1 MRCIVICVKVYLL
14 FFAISSVNLYS
25 DSGQTRKHPFI
36 KHQLQ
41 TINFFNSFRFCLSCT
56 VLREKMADV
65 RPSHRPELV
74 SGTVDSCRPRY
85 FTSIC
90 DGEMKV
96 AISFRRSAARPVR
109 YCHVPGASRST
120 AVPLP
125 PAATAPRLRHST
137 VRHFFSFL
145 RSRFTRRKLRDE
157 PSQSCAATQPCSPP
171 THSARAII
179 SRGDFQ
185 RCRRVRISILFD
197 VTAHLAD
204 WRRANF
210 EIYTDHFSG
219 SDRAVGVAYASAFPG
234 TDDFSHRYWLR

>member
-41 TINFFNSFRFCLSCT
+41 TINFLNSFRFCLSCT

-120 AVPLP
+120 
-125 PAATAPRLRHST
+125 
-137 VRHFFSFL
+137 
-145 RSRFTRRKLRDE
+145 E
-157 PSQSCAATQPCSPP
+157 C
-171 THSARAII
+171 
-179 SRGDFQ
+179 
-185 RCRRVRISILFD
+185 RCRPRPPHRDYVTRLCVISSPFSAVDL
-197 VTAHLAD
+197 LAENCETS
-204 WRRANF
+204 RRN
-210 EIYTDHFSG
+210 
-219 SDRAVGVAYASAFPG
+219 RAPPLSRARRRLTQLA
-234 TDDFSHRYWLR
+234 R